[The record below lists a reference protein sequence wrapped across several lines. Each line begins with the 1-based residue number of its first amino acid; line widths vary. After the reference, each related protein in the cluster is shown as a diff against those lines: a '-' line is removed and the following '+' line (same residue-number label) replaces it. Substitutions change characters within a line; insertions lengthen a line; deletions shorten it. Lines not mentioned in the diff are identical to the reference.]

1 VINPNASH
9 FPDLLLLVLVSQHH
23 LSVEILPHQLDPSV
37 IIKCVLHR
45 QPLLLDLAREHL
57 ARHLPLLLDDV
68 FDLLDLFIH
77 PVDLIFK
84 GTALFFDVVIESLV
98 LPLHLGLKIVH
109 CILDGFVTVVKVLLR
124 FHLLLD
130 GFRKGVVVPGLQHL
144 IIEVLGPV
152 HVHRVVEAGVSDTL
166 LLGLVALLCVS
177 YLLLEFLELN
187 LKLIVIFN
195 VW

>member
-1 VINPNASH
+1 MINPNASH
-9 FPDLLLLVLVSQHH
+9 FPDLLLLILVSQHH
-23 LSVEILPHQLDPSV
+23 LSVEILPHQLYPSV
-37 IIKCVLHR
+37 VLKCVLHR

-68 FDLLDLFIH
+68 FYLLDLFIH

-84 GTALFFDVVIESLV
+84 VTALFFDVIMESFV

-109 CILDGFVTVVKVLLR
+109 GILDGFVSVVEVLLG
-124 FHLLLD
+124 FNLLLD
-130 GFRKGVVVPGLQHL
+130 GFRKGVLEPRLQHL
-144 IIEVLGPV
+144 IVKVLGPV
-152 HVHRVVEAGVSDTL
+152 YMHRVVKASISDTL
-166 LLGLVALLCVS
+166 LLSLVALLSVS
-177 YLLLEFLELN
+177 NLLLEFLELD